1 MILKS
6 FTLKVTIRVLLLVA
20 TITLLSQIF
29 GNPDLF
35 FNQIIL
41 CIALVLQVIEL
52 IYFVNH
58 TNRELAKLFYAVRHA
73 DFSISFKDNQLG
85 KSFRELHGGFT
96 TILETYKKVKI
107 EKEGQ
112 FQFLQ
117 ALVNQINI
125 GILAV
130 EGDSVIIIN
139 ARAENLLNTRRTTD
153 WALLRQ
159 LNRSL
164 TETID
169 SLGEQG
175 RRLVELQLADETKM
189 VALEV
194 NTLLLLERPIRLIT
208 LQDINSEIEQKEIE
222 AWHKLIRIL
231 THEIMNSVTPITSLT
246 ETMSGM
252 LTSRQGNQK
261 SLQELNEDT
270 ISDIRFSLDTIHNRS
285 ESLLK
290 FVETYRKL
298 SRIPKPTRTDV
309 WLQEYFKYIC
319 NLLSS
324 ELTQENIQLAVSV
337 QPASLLLQFDKT
349 LIEQVLINLLTNSIH
364 ALKGRNE
371 KRISIAAYRTDNAII
386 IEVADTGTGI
396 PPKELKEIFVPF
408 FSTKKNG
415 SGIGLSL
422 AKQIMTLHNGS
433 ITVSSTPNRGTS
445 FFLRFRSSDEVV
457 HQV

>member
-1 MILKS
+1 MILKK
-6 FTLKVTIRVLLLVA
+6 FTFKVILRVVILVGTISLLGH
-20 TITLLSQIF
+20 IF

-41 CIALVLQVIEL
+41 AIILVLQVIEL
-52 IYFVNH
+52 IHFVNH
-58 TNRELAKLFYAVRHA
+58 TNRELAKLFYAIRHA

-85 KSFRELHGGFT
+85 KSFGELHGGFT
-96 TILETYKKVKI
+96 AVLDSYRKVKI

-117 ALVNQINI
+117 ALVNQIGV

-130 EGDSVIIIN
+130 EDDTVIIIN
-139 ARAENLLNTRRTTD
+139 ARAENLLNIRRTTD

-159 LNRSL
+159 RKRPLC
-164 TETID
+164 EAID

-175 RRLVELQLADETKM
+175 RRLVELQSGNDTKM
-189 VALEV
+189 IALEI
-194 NTLLLLERPIRLIT
+194 NTLSILERRIRLIT

-246 ETMSGM
+246 ETMKGM
-252 LTSRQGNQK
+252 LTSKQGNQK
-261 SLQELNEDT
+261 LLHELDEDT
-270 ISDIRFSLDTIHNRS
+270 ISDIRFSLDTIHKRS
-285 ESLLK
+285 EGLLD

-298 SRIPKPTRTDV
+298 SRIPKPTKTV
-309 WLQEYFKYIC
+309 VALQEYFDHVG

-324 ELTQENIQLAVSV
+324 ELAQENIQLSVSV
-337 QPASLLLQFDKT
+337 QPENLTLRLDKT
-349 LIEQVLINLLTNSIH
+349 LMEQVLINLITNSIH
-364 ALKGRNE
+364 ALNNRAE
-371 KRISIAAYRTDNAII
+371 KRISLAAYRIDKTII
-386 IEVADTGTGI
+386 IEVTDTGVGI

-408 FSTKKNG
+408 FSTRKNG

-422 AKQIMTLHNGS
+422 AKQVITLHNGS

-445 FFLRFRSSDEVV
+445 FFLRFRSSD
-457 HQV
+457 QVDE

>member
-6 FTLKVTIRVLLLVA
+6 FTVKVTLRVLLLVG
-20 TITLLSQIF
+20 TITLQSYIF

-41 CIALVLQVIEL
+41 GTIVVLQVFEL

-58 TNRELAKLFYAVRHA
+58 TNRELARLFYAIRHA
-73 DFSISFKDNQLG
+73 DFSISFKDNHLG
-85 KSFRELHGGFT
+85 RSFRELHGGFT
-96 TILETYKKVKI
+96 AIIDTYNQVKI
-107 EKEGQ
+107 EKEAQ
-112 FQFLQ
+112 YHFLQ

-130 EGDSVIIIN
+130 EGDSIKIIN
-139 ARAENLLNTRRTTD
+139 ARANDILNIRRTTN
-153 WALLRQ
+153 WSLLRQ
-159 LNRSL
+159 LNPL
-164 TETID
+164 LINAID

-175 RRLVELQLADETKM
+175 RHLVELQLKHETKM

-194 NTLLLLERPIRLIT
+194 NTLLIFEKSIRLIT

-246 ETMSGM
+246 ETMQGM
-252 LTSRQGNQK
+252 LTSRQGTQK
-261 SLQELNEDT
+261 SLDDLNEET
-270 ISDIRFSLDTIHNRS
+270 IADIRFSLDTIHKRS
-285 ESLLK
+285 EGLMN

-298 SRIPKPTRTDV
+298 SRIPKPARTV
-309 WLQEYFKYIC
+309 VYLHEYFNHIT
-319 NLLSS
+319 NLLSG
-324 ELTQENIQLAVSV
+324 ELAQENIRLSVSV
-337 QPASLLLQFDKT
+337 IPGNLALMFDKT
-349 LIEQVLINLLTNSIH
+349 LMEQVLINLLTNSIQ
-364 ALKGRNE
+364 ALKSRAD
-371 KRISIAAYRTDNAII
+371 KRIDIAAHRTDSAII
-386 IEVADTGTGI
+386 IEVADTGVGI

-433 ITVSSTPNRGTS
+433 ITVTSTPNEGTS
-445 FFLRFRSSDEVV
+445 FYLRFRASDGVV
-457 HQV
+457 E